1 MREAIAEL
9 LIEIFVHSFKSIG
22 AAIRWVF
29 LKNKYTFDEILEQGW
44 NHRIGALFALF
55 VILMVLYFNFS

>member
-1 MREAIAEL
+1 MREAIAEI

-22 AAIRWVF
+22 AAIRWLF
-29 LKNKYTFDEILEQGW
+29 LKNKYSYDEILEQGW
-44 NHRIGALFALF
+44 NHRIGVLFGLT